1 MPDAQIAAHVNN
13 LRSRDANAGYA
24 SLLAL
29 EAQSRDS
36 EAAAAYFDDF
46 AALLAEK
53 NGFLRARGFRLI
65 AANAKW
71 VAHERLLALLP
82 GLLGRLQDPKPIVI
96 RQCMAALPELTAG
109 DPALVPAVR
118 EALERAVFD
127 GYSDAMRP
135 LLEQDRTE
143 ALRELERTTR

>member
-1 MPDAQIAAHVNN
+1 MTDAQIAAYVNN
-13 LRSRDANAGYA
+13 LRSGDAAAGYA

-29 EAQSRDS
+29 EAESRDS
-36 EAAAAYFDDF
+36 EAAAAYFDGF

-53 NGFLRARGFRLI
+53 NGYMRIRGFRLI

-71 VAHERLLALLP
+71 VAHERLEAVLP

-96 RQCMAALPELTAG
+96 RQCMAALPELTAA

-118 EALERAVFD
+118 DALERAVFA
-127 GYSDAMRP
+127 GYPHAMRP
-135 LLEQDRTE
+135 LLEQDRTK
-143 ALRELERTTR
+143 ALREIERTTR